1 MTFDFDKIVSAPAPR
16 PILPGSH
23 CEIAER
29 YRQAALQS
37 SARLRLV
44 AEMLDQHLRERPD
57 DDAIADQS
65 LREIMTSLRACAAWI
80 DAFRA
85 TRIIDGEA

>member
-1 MTFDFDKIVSAPAPR
+1 MFDFNKIISAPGPR

-37 SARLRLV
+37 SARVRLF
-44 AEMLDQHLRERPD
+44 AEVLDLNLRERPD
-57 DDAIADQS
+57 DDAMADEA
-65 LREIMTSLRACAAWI
+65 LREIATSLRACGAWI

-85 TRIIDGEA
+85 TRVIDGEA

>member
-1 MTFDFDKIVSAPAPR
+1 MFDFDRIASAPAPR

-37 SARLRLV
+37 SARLRLF

-57 DDAIADQS
+57 DDLGQDEALGQVVRA
-65 LREIMTSLRACAAWI
+65 LRECAGWI

-85 TRIIDGEA
+85 TRVIAGEG